1 MELGICRSGVVES
14 LRDPMMHS
22 WSEQDQPLQLLEKTA
37 DKTETDPKAM
47 ACYGVYSRSHSQ
59 MLLRFVEQ
67 RPGARDYL

>member
-1 MELGICRSGVVES
+1 
-14 LRDPMMHS
+14 MMHS